1 MAKKTGLGKGLDALF
16 QDNEAADDVKTIR
29 LNEIEPNKNQ
39 PRKDFD
45 EAALAMLADSIR
57 QHGLIQPILVR
68 PTASGHYQI
77 VAGERRW
84 RASRML
90 GLTEVPVIIKELDD
104 RKTIEI
110 ALIENLQREDLNP
123 IEESRGYKELMVAH
137 EFTQEQVAESVG
149 KSRPAIAN
157 SLRLLTLPQE
167 VIEMVENG
175 ALNFGQAKA
184 VLAFE
189 GEKEQKEVA
198 RMAVKKGLTVRQLEG
213 MSKKNPSRVKNKNQ
227 ILTRDSYFDEI
238 EIALNNQMRRKVRVE
253 SNKQDKG
260 TLHIDFYSKEELADI
275 AKKLSE

>member
-123 IEESRGYKELMVAH
+123 IEESRGYKELMEAH